1 MAPNVCANCG
11 ASDDSS
17 PDGVKLKPCS
27 VCKTARYCGRGC
39 QVEHWKKHKPH
50 CTAGTLAARAA
61 AWAEALTD
69 LPGLV
74 PLHGAPDL
82 VYHESFPSSPSSWRF
97 DAAVGLVPREVYDTW
112 RAAEP
117 PRLTAMHEARA
128 RAKTTPRPPVRSSP
142 VVPPSRT
149 RSVQCRLGQ
158 AFEFGEGNVATDLKV
173 ARSCYQDSADGG
185 DLDAQ
190 CRLGFAYVYGHLGL
204 EIDYDMA
211 LTWFKKA
218 AEGGRSISLCRL
230 GVAYETGDLGVVINF
245 KTARTYFQDAAE
257 GGDHDAQRRLGR
269 AYRDGTLG
277 LKTDLE
283 AATMWLQK
291 AGDSEDEEEEEEPTD
306 SDSEDDEEEE
316 EEEGH
321 GEEEADGELWELD

>member
-1 MAPNVCANCG
+1 MDPPFVSPFVCANCG
-11 ASDDSS
+11 APGDSI
-17 PDGVKLKPCS
+17 PGGAKLKSCS
-27 VCKTARYCGRGC
+27 VCKVVKYCSRES
-39 QVEHWKKHKPH
+39 QVEHWKAHKPH

-117 PRLTAMHEARA
+117 TRLTAMHEARA
-128 RAKTTPRPPVRSSP
+128 RAKTTKRPPVRSSP

-158 AFEFGEGNVATDLKV
+158 AFEFGEGNVATDLEE
-173 ARSCYQDSADGG
+173 ACSCYQDSADGG

-218 AEGGRSISLCRL
+218 AEGATVSRY
-230 GVAYETGDLGVVINF
+230 V
-245 KTARTYFQDAAE
+245 
-257 GGDHDAQRRLGR
+257 
-269 AYRDGTLG
+269 G
-277 LKTDLE
+277 LESPTRP
-283 AATMWLQK
+283 ATWV
-291 AGDSEDEEEEEEPTD
+291 
-306 SDSEDDEEEE
+306 
-316 EEEGH
+316 
-321 GEEEADGELWELD
+321 